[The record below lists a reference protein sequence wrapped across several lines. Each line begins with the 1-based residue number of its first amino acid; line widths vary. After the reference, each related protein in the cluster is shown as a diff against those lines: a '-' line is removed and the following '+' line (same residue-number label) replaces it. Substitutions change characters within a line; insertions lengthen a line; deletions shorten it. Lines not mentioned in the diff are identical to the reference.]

1 MRRILAKA
9 EEVEDARRRL
19 CELLDARACWFLREG
34 RDGRVVEL
42 RRGEWELCSTASALL
57 LAYWGEAGRRVW
69 RVAAWASVGEALLLE
84 ASRRACAERARLEL
98 VPRARVGAAR
108 EAVAA
113 ARREECAPL
122 AAAVCEQAC
131 VRVAERAALSAGAR
145 RGEPGRWA
153 RVVVRRERLRVAAT
167 GPVVAAGAE
176 VAEDFLASALLW
188 HARLEERTR
197 DARPS
202 RRDARGVQLWLVAPP
217 ALAAAVCE
225 RVALLREGLR
235 ALTTVF
241 EVEVSEAADAEAGN
255 SEVGDAE
262 ADGSEVDNSGAG
274 DFEIDEEGRAPE
286 RLRASSV
293 ARLGAR
299 SLKRLRVPALEEL
312 LDAPAPRLLRQSS
325 QPPSEFAERVVAL
338 APEEVDV
345 VRSRRG
351 ETLRFNGLPFA
362 RVRRLMGREHA
373 WFGVG
378 GVRSRRLL
386 DEESAADFIKLF
398 DELKEHRRAHA
409 SDELRADAPANA
421 RADDSDGSRA
431 DAQPRRAVSTQTRA
445 DAAGQ
450 HQANSPKRQHR
461 ADSSPRRRAVGRAHA
476 LYRAAPE
483 AWLESLLR
491 RDITRLDP
499 GLRLAPLH
507 AQFRA
512 AHGAP
517 AAARPVDLLAIRR
530 DGRLVVIELKV
541 SESATLALQGADY
554 WRRVEQHRRA
564 GDIAR
569 ARLFD
574 DAEVADEPPLVYL
587 VAPAL
592 RFHRAFDT
600 IARTISSDIEIYR
613 FDLNED
619 WRAGVRVTRRAR
631 VV

>member
-19 CELLDARACWFLREG
+19 CELLDARACWLLREG
-34 RDGRVVEL
+34 RGGRVVEL
-42 RRGEWELCSTASALL
+42 RRGEWDMRATASALL

-84 ASRRACAERARLEL
+84 ASRRAGAERARLEL
-98 VPRARVGAAR
+98 VPRARVEAAR

-113 ARREECAPL
+113 ARREECARL
-122 AAAVCEQAC
+122 AALVCERAG

-153 RVVVRRERLRVAAT
+153 RIVVRRERLLVAAT

-176 VAEDFLASALLW
+176 VCEDFLASALLW
-188 HARLEERTR
+188 HARLEGRTR

-202 RRDARGVQLWLVAPP
+202 RRDARGVQLWLVASP

-235 ALTTVF
+235 AQTTVF
-241 EVEVSEAADAEAGN
+241 EVEDSEA
-255 SEVGDAE
+255 GDAE
-262 ADGSEVDNSGAG
+262 AEDSEVCDAGAGDSEVDNSGAG

-286 RLRASSV
+286 RLRAPSV
-293 ARLGAR
+293 ARLGVR
-299 SLKRLRVPALEEL
+299 SLKPVRVPALEEL

-325 QPPSEFAERVVAL
+325 QPPSEFARSVVAL

-378 GVRSRRLL
+378 GARSRRLL
-386 DEESAADFIKLF
+386 DEESAADFMKLF
-398 DELKEHRRAHA
+398 DELKENRRAHA
-409 SDELRADAPANA
+409 SDELRADAA
-421 RADDSDGSRA
+421 
-431 DAQPRRAVSTQTRA
+431 AQY
-445 DAAGQ
+445 
-450 HQANSPKRQHR
+450 QANSPEQQHR

-517 AAARPVDLLAIRR
+517 AAGRPVDLLAIRR

-554 WRRVEQHRRA
+554 WRRVEQHRRQ

-600 IARTISSDIEIYR
+600 IARLISPDIEIYR

-619 WRAGVRVTRRAR
+619 WRAGVRVTRR
-631 VV
+631 VTLTNNWQ